1 VVIGFD
7 ALEQPEVSRIRP
19 LPVSVAEKC
28 VAHADQSRYRGGS
41 RSGRSTDRGWL

>member
-28 VAHADQSRYRGGS
+28 GPRGPVALSRRVAQWAKHWP
-41 RSGRSTDRGWL
+41 RMV